1 MGDYIIIVDDNPPP
15 ILGEACS
22 MELPVELQAKDLT
35 YEEVL
40 EWNDRVKEAIVK
52 KMK

>member
-1 MGDYIIIVDDNPPP
+1 MGPYIIVVNDNPPP

-22 MELPVELQAKDLT
+22 MELPVEMQAKDLT

-40 EWNDRVKEAIVK
+40 AWNARVKEAIEK
-52 KMK
+52 RAK